1 VPPAELDA
9 LSIDLASADTFARY
23 GLDRPYYLQEIE
35 FEVVRSG
42 REDGNAV
49 RVRTRAPMAEPFLTF
64 LVEANWSSGRLLREY
79 TVLLD
84 PPTYAP
90 PVGKAAPAV
99 QAPSRT
105 RPSDAGQIER
115 RPPMPQPAP
124 EPVPEP
130 VPEPEPRVEA
140 PAAEPTP
147 VVREP
152 EVVAEAAVPEPV
164 YDEPVEVEPVIDEP
178 TDTMR
183 AAPAVEEMPYATAGG
198 GDYTVQ
204 PSETLWGIASRVR
217 PDSRL
222 TINQTMMAIFEA
234 NPEAFGGN
242 INILRAG
249 ASLRV
254 PSADE
259 IIQISRGDAF
269 DAAQRQHEEWSGS
282 PVSDSSSAR
291 PSLTL
296 VPPDDDCHI
305 RLSRCLASRR
315 SNNASPNSRQ
325 PMFRSNR
332 R

>member
-1 VPPAELDA
+1 MSRRLSRISLAFVLLLSSEVWALGLGDIKLESALGEPLRAEIELLSATPAELDA

-152 EVVAEAAVPEPV
+152 EA
-164 YDEPVEVEPVIDEP
+164 
-178 TDTMR
+178 
-183 AAPAVEEMPYATAGG
+183 
-198 GDYTVQ
+198 
-204 PSETLWGIASRVR
+204 
-217 PDSRL
+217 
-222 TINQTMMAIFEA
+222 
-234 NPEAFGGN
+234 
-242 INILRAG
+242 
-249 ASLRV
+249 
-254 PSADE
+254 
-259 IIQISRGDAF
+259 
-269 DAAQRQHEEWSGS
+269 
-282 PVSDSSSAR
+282 
-291 PSLTL
+291 
-296 VPPDDDCHI
+296 
-305 RLSRCLASRR
+305 RR
-315 SNNASPNSRQ
+315 SGELPHASGLTVA
-325 PMFRSNR
+325 
-332 R
+332 